1 MSNTDTTQ
9 NDKATVEAIAAE
21 PKTAPAKVIP
31 NKNKNTLKGFI
42 GSIEPVL
49 VKLPEIHSDSEII
62 DAVIVDDGAPL
73 PKAKAEALDKKITTA
88 VGTVGNSMEKL
99 FALVT
104 EAKDGKIHVALG
116 FPSWTAY
123 FADRVAAPMNAIGE
137 RKEVAAM
144 LHDEGM
150 SNRAIGAVLG
160 VSHATAS
167 NDVKTVKA
175 EREKKAAAEG
185 KTVAAKPGKT
195 VGKDGKEYTRK
206 PAVKKPVPQPK
217 PKKSDAE
224 IRLDIS
230 IADAENVVD
239 DIATLAA
246 SLENLY
252 AADDYVHGS
261 DKEIQALIA
270 KARKT
275 IAATA
280 LPKAPARKAAVKK

>member
-1 MSNTDTTQ
+1 MTEYQINPSRP
-9 NDKATVEAIAAE
+9 VEDQLPAAE
-21 PKTAPAKVIP
+21 PKAAPAKIIP
-31 NKNKNTLKGFI
+31 NTKADKNTLKGFI

-49 VKLPEIHSDSEII
+49 VKLPDIHSDSEII

-73 PKAKAEALDKKITTA
+73 PKAKAEALDKKIATA
-88 VGTVGNSMEKL
+88 VGTIGNSMEKL

-104 EAKDGKIHVALG
+104 EAKEGKIHVALG

-167 NDVKTVKA
+167 NDVKAAKA

-185 KTVAAKPGKT
+185 KTVVAPKPGKT
-195 VGKDGKEYTRK
+195 VGKDGKTYTRK
-206 PAVKKPVPQPK
+206 PVAKKPVAQPK
-217 PKKSDAE
+217 PEPKKSDLEVRTE
-224 IRLDIS
+224 IAR
-230 IADAENVVD
+230 ADTENVVD
-239 DIATLAA
+239 DLATLAA

-252 AADDYVHGS
+252 ATTGYAKGG
-261 DKEIQALIA
+261 DKEIQALLT
-270 KARKT
+270 KARK
-275 IAATA
+275 ALAA
-280 LPKAPARKAAVKK
+280 LPKAPVKK